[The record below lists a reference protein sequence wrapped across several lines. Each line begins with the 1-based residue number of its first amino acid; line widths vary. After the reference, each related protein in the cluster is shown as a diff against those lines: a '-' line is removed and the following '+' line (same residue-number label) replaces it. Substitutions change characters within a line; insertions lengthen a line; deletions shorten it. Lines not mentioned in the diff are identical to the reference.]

1 MAKIQA
7 NCTVDP
13 ETYRR
18 LQVIAEV
25 EADSIAEVVARC
37 IQRALP
43 TLELELQQPKLTP
56 EMMDQIRA
64 GKSVAEVLA
73 ARLLPYNIAPQAAA
87 TLNEFPPKP
96 RNLPKSR
103 R

>member
-13 ETYRR
+13 DTYRR

-25 EADSIAEVVARC
+25 EGDSIATVVARC

-56 EMMDQIRA
+56 EMMAQLRA

-73 ARLLPYNIAPQAAA
+73 ARFGPYSMATAEPA
-87 TLNEFPPKP
+87 TLDARPLPQPERKP
-96 RNLPKSR
+96 SK
-103 R
+103 

>member
-13 ETYRR
+13 DTYRR

-25 EADSIAEVVARC
+25 EGDSIATVVARC

-56 EMMDQIRA
+56 EMMAQLRA

-73 ARLLPYNIAPQAAA
+73 ARLASYSTVPQEAAA
-87 TLNEFPPKP
+87 LKDRPLPKP
-96 RNLPKSR
+96 TTKASK
-103 R
+103 